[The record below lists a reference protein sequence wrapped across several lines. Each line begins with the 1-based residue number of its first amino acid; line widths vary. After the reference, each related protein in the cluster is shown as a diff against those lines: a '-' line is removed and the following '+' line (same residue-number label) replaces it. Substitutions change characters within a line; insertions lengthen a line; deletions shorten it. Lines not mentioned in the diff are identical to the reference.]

1 MLAPPRLERFGHAV
15 RLVVAAI
22 AVLFILLVAAPSN
35 AHTVGVSRG
44 EYRRVPAGLELS
56 VAFARSELA
65 PLGIES
71 RVADYIDVRTREPC
85 SAERARTRLLE
96 RDGVEIGVFFRCRS
110 PGPIHVSIA
119 PLLREL
125 GRGHRH
131 EATTLPSRA
140 STLLFEGESEL
151 VVETTESPSGAAS
164 EHPKGWDFAA
174 PPGAVPKEPRSS
186 SLIGFVRLGIEHI
199 LTGYDHLVFLLGLVV
214 VGLGTKRTILVAS
227 AFTLAHS
234 LTLAA
239 STLGAWT
246 PPSSVVEPAIALS
259 IAYVGVENLV
269 SKSHERRAWLAFAFG
284 LIHGFGFASVLS
296 DTEFRGTELAL
307 ALAGFNAGV
316 ELGQLLVLALLLPFI
331 AFASPRPAFTRY
343 GMRAVSAGVAAMGA
357 VWFVVRVTDL
367 A

>member
-1 MLAPPRLERFGHAV
+1 V

-22 AVLFILLVAAPSN
+22 AMLFILLNAAPSN

-44 EYRRVPAGLELS
+44 EYRQVPAGLELS
-56 VAFARSELA
+56 LAFARSELA

-71 RVADYIDVRTREPC
+71 RVVDHIDVRTREPC
-85 SAERARTRLLE
+85 SAERARTKLLE
-96 RDGVEIGVFFRCRS
+96 RDGVEIGAFFRCRS

-151 VVETTESPSGAAS
+151 VVETTEP
-164 EHPKGWDFAA
+164 

-246 PPSSVVEPAIALS
+246 PPSSIVEPAIALS
-259 IAYVGVENLV
+259 IAYVGIENLV
-269 SKSHERRAWLAFAFG
+269 SKSHERRAWLAFGFG

-316 ELGQLLVLALLLPFI
+316 ELGQLLVLALLLPLI
-331 AFASPRPAFTRY
+331 ALASARPAFARY

-357 VWFVVRVTDL
+357 LWFVVRVSGL